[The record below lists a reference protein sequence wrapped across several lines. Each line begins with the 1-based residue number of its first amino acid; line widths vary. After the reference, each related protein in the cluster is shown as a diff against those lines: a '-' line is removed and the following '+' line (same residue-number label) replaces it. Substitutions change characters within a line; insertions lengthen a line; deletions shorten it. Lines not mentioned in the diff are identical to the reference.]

1 MVDRRYQ
8 RTLEQLREVASMF
21 WPIEL
26 SQQEA
31 QLSIIPKLLETQDQC
46 ISILSIEVADL
57 ASLFQIVEAS
67 QLSANLFLKHLV
79 ILSDFGGEMLQRLNS
94 CFDSI
99 FPSGTLE
106 YIWNGSIRV
115 YPFEGLP
122 CMGKLTNS
130 KLGIDGK
137 RVLQYKALSPL
148 CKDVIAVLLF
158 GSSSTNER
166 TAEILAKCEIGNY
179 LGKPERLTKF
189 IKQRY
194 IWVSRITA
202 GAQSNTLG
210 HTAQNFVK
218 KYLENHLSIDNIKIQ
233 RDSYLPGI
241 RHTEENSEVFTNF
254 DIVVSKSNRFVAI
267 EVSFQVTTNS
277 VIERKA
283 GQARSRFEQIEEKGY
298 KIAYIL
304 DGAGN
309 FERESA
315 LRTLCSYSH
324 CTVTFSTSELDL
336 LCFFFKE
343 YFTNVL

>member
-1 MVDRRYQ
+1 MVDRNYQ
-8 RTLEQLREVASMF
+8 RTVEQLREVASMF
-21 WPIEL
+21 WPLEL

-31 QLSIIPKLLETQDQC
+31 QLSVIPKLLETQDQF

-57 ASLFQIVEAS
+57 EGLFQIVEAS

-94 CFDSI
+94 RFLSI
-99 FPSGTLE
+99 FPSGNLE
-106 YIWNGSIRV
+106 YIWNSRVRV
-115 YPFEGLP
+115 YHFEGLP
-122 CMGKLTNS
+122 CQGKLTNS
-130 KLGIDGK
+130 KLGIDGQK
-137 RVLQYKALSPL
+137 ILKSKSLSPL
-148 CKDVIAVLLF
+148 HKDVIAVLLF
-158 GSSSTNER
+158 GSSATHDR

-179 LGKPERLTKF
+179 VGKPDRLTQF

-218 KYLENHLSIDNIKIQ
+218 NYLESHLQIENLKIE
-233 RDSYLPGI
+233 RDSHLPGI
-241 RHTEENSEVFTNF
+241 RHTGDDSEMFTNF
-254 DIVVSKSNRFVAI
+254 DIVVSKENKFAAI

-283 GQARSRFEQIEEKGY
+283 GQARSRFEQIDQKRY
-298 KIAYIL
+298 KIAYVL

-315 LRTLCSYSH
+315 LKTLCSYSH
-324 CTVTFSTSELDL
+324 CTVTFSTPELDL
-336 LCFFFKE
+336 LCQFLQN
-343 YFTNVL
+343 YFTEK

>member
-1 MVDRRYQ
+1 
-8 RTLEQLREVASMF
+8 MF
-21 WPIEL
+21 WPLEL

-31 QLSIIPKLLETQDQC
+31 QLSIIPKLIETQDQF

-57 ASLFQIVEAS
+57 DGVFQIVDAS

-94 CFDSI
+94 RFSTI
-99 FPSGTLE
+99 FPSGNLE
-106 YIWNGSIRV
+106 YIWEGRQRI
-115 YPFEGLP
+115 YQFECLP
-122 CMGKLTNS
+122 CPGKLTNS
-130 KLGIDGK
+130 KLGVDGK
-137 RVLQYKALSPL
+137 KLLKDKALSSL
-148 CKDVIAVLLF
+148 HKDVIAILLF
-158 GSSSTNER
+158 GSSATNNR
-166 TAEILAKCEIGNY
+166 TADILAKCEIGNY
-179 LGKPERLTKF
+179 LGKPDRLTKF

-218 KYLENHLSIDNIKIQ
+218 NYLDRHLQIDNLKIE
-233 RDSYLPGI
+233 RDSHLPGI
-241 RHTEENSEVFTNF
+241 KHTGDDSEIFTNF
-254 DIVVSKSNRFVAI
+254 DIVVSKENRFAAI

-283 GQARSRFEQIEEKGY
+283 GQARSRFEQINREGY
-298 KIAYIL
+298 KIAYVL

-324 CTVTFSTSELDL
+324 CTVTFSNPEIEI
-336 LCFFFKE
+336 LCTFLQE
-343 YFTNVL
+343 YFTSDM